1 MKYGNPLCDWFANM
15 LELWNMHE
23 DFSCKIT
30 VSKIVQSEKIYTRI
44 RSCARTESLFDVELG
59 NLSRASFEKHNK
71 FFQKQKKSENRN
83 FWASRLNWEWFDSR
97 KFKRIMIRP
106 SARAVQR
113 PKRPS
118 NFCYHCN
125 KNFATKEDLKL
136 HVQTVSRSRGRKL
149 KFRFVFLFIIWNKI
163 AFYIHKYRTLYD
175 IWEFQQE
182 RSF

>member
-71 FFQKQKKSENRN
+71 FFSE
-83 FWASRLNWEWFDSR
+83 
-97 KFKRIMIRP
+97 
-106 SARAVQR
+106 
-113 PKRPS
+113 
-118 NFCYHCN
+118 
-125 KNFATKEDLKL
+125 TKEIGK
-136 HVQTVSRSRGRKL
+136 S
-149 KFRFVFLFIIWNKI
+149 KFL
-163 AFYIHKYRTLYD
+163 
-175 IWEFQQE
+175 
-182 RSF
+182 S